1 MTNSSRVGK
10 RAALMSAVAG
20 VVAVLLLVVL
30 AQSGSARNNPNN
42 PHAVYGN
49 SGATI
54 SISQSSVTAGGQVE
68 VTGTGFAPH
77 AGVSLTLESRPVH
90 IGRAHA
96 NRNGKFK
103 SNVTIP
109 SRTPAGVH
117 NIVETGRARD
127 GSMLTAKIGI
137 TVQAHHR
144 RHNSHRGN

>member
-10 RAALMSAVAG
+10 RAVLTSAVAG

-30 AQSGSARNNPNN
+30 AQSGSARNNPNSS
-42 PHAVYGN
+42 VYGN

-54 SISQSSVTAGGQVE
+54 SVSQSTVTAGGQVG

-77 AGVSLTLESRPVH
+77 ADVSLTLESRPVH

-103 SNVTIP
+103 ANVTIP
-109 SRTPAGVH
+109 SQTPAGVH
-117 NIVETGRARD
+117 DIIETGRGSD
-127 GSMLTAKIGI
+127 GSRLTAQIAI

>member
-1 MTNSSRVGK
+1 MTNSSGVGK

-30 AQSGSARNNPNN
+30 AQSGSARNNP
-42 PHAVYGN
+42 HAVYGN

-54 SISQSSVTAGGQVE
+54 SVSQSTVTAGGDVE

-77 AGVSLTLESRPVH
+77 AAVSLTLESHPMH

-96 NRNGKFK
+96 NRNGKFRAT
-103 SNVTIP
+103 VTIP

-117 NIVETGRARD
+117 NIVETGRASD
-127 GSMLTAKIGI
+127 GSTLTAQIAI

-144 RHNSHRGN
+144 RHGSHRGN

>member
-30 AQSGSARNNPNN
+30 AQSGSARQNPN
-42 PHAVYGN
+42 AVYGS

-54 SISQSSVTAGGQVE
+54 SISQSSVTAGGQVG

-77 AGVSLTLESRPVH
+77 ADVSLTLESRPIH

-103 SNVTIP
+103 ATVTIP

-117 NIVETGRARD
+117 NIIETGRGSD
-127 GSMLTAKIGI
+127 GSRLTAEIAI